1 MERPRI
7 AIAHSQFNEGGGSEA
22 TALWIA
28 EALKMNHDVYLI
40 TMGNLNLHQLNECYG
55 TNLKEDFV
63 TIIPL
68 ALPYFFK
75 RHFDALRGFGL
86 ARFCKKNSSEF
97 DLMISTYN
105 MMDFGRRG
113 IQCIADFSF
122 DDGLRRT
129 IHRSTGGIR
138 SWLYRD
144 SSFRK
149 VYLKIAKI
157 LSGSS
162 RDGWRENLTIAN
174 SDWSAK
180 LIKETYGLEAIKI
193 YPPVSGEF
201 PDIPWDKREDGFVCL
216 ARLVPEKQIDK
227 TIEILETVREK
238 GWNIHLHIFGRTD
251 NLEYGEKLSQLCK
264 ERSDWV
270 FMEGLIKGQRKL
282 EFVAKHKFGIS
293 GCKGEAFGI
302 AVAEMVNARCIVWV
316 PDGGG
321 QVETVNHPSLIYD
334 DVKDAVNK
342 IERVLNDKALQI
354 EIRKH
359 LVKQS
364 KKFSSGIFVSEIK
377 EVVRHF
383 LEKNAR
389 V

>member
-1 MERPRI
+1 MERPKI
-7 AIAHSQFNEGGGSEA
+7 AIVHPQFNEGGGSEA

-40 TMGNLNLHQLNECYG
+40 TMGNLNLSELNECYG
-55 TNLKEDFV
+55 TKLREDFV
-63 TIIPL
+63 TIVPL
-68 ALPYFFK
+68 AVPYLFK
-75 RHFDALRGFGL
+75 KSFDALRGYRL
-86 ARFCKKNSSEF
+86 ARFCKKNSSKF

-105 MMDFGRRG
+105 VMDFGKRE
-113 IQCIADFSF
+113 IQCVADFSF
-122 DDGLRRT
+122 DDGLRRK
-129 IHRSTGGIR
+129 ILPSTGGSK
-138 SWLYRD
+138 SWFYRD
-144 SSFRK
+144 SPFRK
-149 VYLKIAKI
+149 AYLKIAKI
-157 LSGSS
+157 LSGNS
-162 RDGWRENLTIAN
+162 RDGWRKNLTIAN

-238 GWNIHLHIFGRTD
+238 GWKIHLHILGRTD
-251 NLEYGEKLSQLCK
+251 NLEYGDKLNQLCK
-264 ERSDWV
+264 EKSNWV
-270 FMEGLIKGQRKL
+270 FMEGLIKGQRKS

-302 AVAEMVNARCIVWV
+302 AVAEMVNAGCIVWV

-321 QVETVNHPSLIYD
+321 QVEIVNHPYLIYD

-342 IERVLNDKALQI
+342 IEIALNDKALQVGL
-354 EIRKH
+354 RKH

-364 KKFSSGIFVSEIK
+364 RKFSSEIFVLEIK

-383 LEKNAR
+383 LEENAR

>member
-7 AIAHSQFNEGGGSEA
+7 AIVHPQLNEGGGSEA
-22 TALWIA
+22 TALWIV

-40 TMGNLNLHQLNECYG
+40 TMGNVNLSQLNECYG

-68 ALPYFFK
+68 ALPYLFK
-75 RHFDALRGFGL
+75 RRFDALRGYRL

-105 MMDFGRRG
+105 MMDFGRKG

-122 DDGLRRT
+122 DDGLRRA
-129 IHRSTGGIR
+129 IHPSTGGMK

-144 SSFRK
+144 SPFRK
-149 VYLKIAKI
+149 VYLKVAKI
-157 LSGSS
+157 LSGNS

-174 SDWSAK
+174 SDWSAR
-180 LIKETYGLEAIKI
+180 LIKETYGVESIKI
-193 YPPVSGEF
+193 YPPVTGEF
-201 PDIPWDKREDGFVCL
+201 TDIPWDKREDGFVCL

-238 GWNIHLHIFGRTD
+238 GWNIHLHILGRID
-251 NLEYGEKLSQLCK
+251 NLEYGDKLNQLCK

-270 FMEGLIKGQRKL
+270 FMEGLIKGQKKL
-282 EFVAKHKFGIS
+282 EFIGKHKFGIS

-302 AVAEMVNARCIVWV
+302 AVAEMIRAGCIVWV

-321 QVETVNHPSLIYD
+321 QVEIVNHPYLIYD
-334 DVKDAVNK
+334 DVKDAVKK
-342 IERVLNDKALQI
+342 IEGVLNNKALQI
-354 EIRKH
+354 ELLKH
-359 LVKQS
+359 LLKQS
-364 KKFSSGIFVSEIK
+364 RKFSREIFVLEIQK
-377 EVVRHF
+377 VVRYF
-383 LEKNAR
+383 LQENAR